1 VGAVLSC
8 SPLMG
13 CSASSSGRSGV
24 ACGRA
29 GRRKRL
35 CQAAAVLTV
44 ADALAAGSRA
54 LGVPLGAPEELKGSD
69 RTLVVRARAPQGS
82 VVVKLHRDATAESAV
97 REPAGLE
104 VAGGQGTPRL
114 LAVTDPAG
122 VVLEDVGAG
131 DDLAELLLGTAP
143 AVAADGLRRWAAALG
158 ALHARTADCGG
169 QLQAALDRGAARL
182 IVPAVSAAGTP
193 AMLARAGDALAADL
207 PLLGVH
213 PSEQALAELRGL
225 DGLLGG
231 PPQAWALTPSDACPD
246 NNRLTVDGLVLL
258 DLEGAQLR
266 HVAWDAAYLLVP
278 WPSCW
283 CSWRL
288 PADVAHAA
296 LESWRAAVALPYAH
310 DPAFEDDL
318 RTVSLGW
325 AMTSAGWFLRRAAQ
339 DDQPQP
345 ATPTRKAMVQHRLV
359 AAVEVPHRQLPAL
372 AALAHELLQSTYDAW
387 GEVALQLAPAFR

>member
-1 VGAVLSC
+1 M
-8 SPLMG
+8 P
-13 CSASSSGRSGV
+13 
-24 ACGRA
+24 
-29 GRRKRL
+29 RL

-54 LGVPLGAPEELKGSD
+54 LGVPLLAPEELQGSD

-82 VVVKLHRDATAESAV
+82 VVVKLHRDANAESAV

-122 VVLEDVGAG
+122 VVLEDVGMG
-131 DDLAELLLGTAP
+131 DDLAELLLGTDP
-143 AVAADGLRRWAAALG
+143 AAAADGLRRWAAALG
-158 ALHARTADCGG
+158 ALHARTAACGA
-169 QLQAALDRGAARL
+169 QLQEALDRSAVRL
-182 IVPAVSAAGTP
+182 GLPALPAAGTP
-193 AMLARAGDALAADL
+193 AMLARAADALAVGL
-207 PLLGVH
+207 PLLGVS
-213 PSEQALAELRGL
+213 PSDDALAELRGL
-225 DGLLGG
+225 DELLGG

-246 NNRLTVDGLVLL
+246 NNRLTLDGLILL

-288 PADVAHAA
+288 PVEVAHAA
-296 LESWRAAVALPYAH
+296 LESWRAAVALAYAR

-318 RTVSLGW
+318 RTVLLGW
-325 AMTSAGWFLRRAAQ
+325 AMTSAGWFVRRAIQ
-339 DDQPQP
+339 DDHPHLV
-345 ATPTRKAMVQHRLV
+345 TPTRKAMVQHRRLRS
-359 AAVEVPHRQLPAL
+359 PNCHTGSCRRWPR
-372 AALAHELLQSTYDAW
+372 S
-387 GEVALQLAPAFR
+387 RRSCCR

>member
-1 VGAVLSC
+1 
-8 SPLMG
+8 
-13 CSASSSGRSGV
+13 
-24 ACGRA
+24 
-29 GRRKRL
+29 
-35 CQAAAVLTV
+35 
-44 ADALAAGSRA
+44 
-54 LGVPLGAPEELKGSD
+54 
-69 RTLVVRARAPQGS
+69 
-82 VVVKLHRDATAESAV
+82 
-97 REPAGLE
+97 
-104 VAGGQGTPRL
+104 
-114 LAVTDPAG
+114 
-122 VVLEDVGAG
+122 
-131 DDLAELLLGTAP
+131 
-143 AVAADGLRRWAAALG
+143 
-158 ALHARTADCGG
+158 
-169 QLQAALDRGAARL
+169 
-182 IVPAVSAAGTP
+182 VPAVSAAGTP

-207 PLLGVH
+207 PLLGFH

-246 NNRLTVDGLVLL
+246 NNRLTADGLVLL

-345 ATPTRKAMVQHRLV
+345 ATPTPQGHG
-359 AAVEVPHRQLPAL
+359 AAPAGGSRRSAAPAAAAL